1 MSIGSPVNHS
11 EINDSLTDPRLFP
24 SAEYSSE
31 SESESYSESGSYS
44 EESEELEE
52 LSNAEQSANSCEQS
66 LQNSIEQETVEQS
79 PKVDTFDIEQPFE
92 RITAKEIGGSVR
104 HNSVQD
110 SPASGSRPETVKQSK
125 GDLESGII
133 QVLRSL
139 ELLKNETQQ
148 QEQQQQQQKQ
158 QAFGSHSQSFEF
170 VDNQEHKPDF
180 ESREAAKKALTS
192 KQSSY
197 RQSNMD
203 ADKKKQIS
211 VRGIANVENVAELK
225 KSFNRHLHYTLVKD
239 RNVANSN
246 DYYQALAHTVRDHLV
261 SRWIRTQQYYYQT
274 DPKVIDRFSGL
285 AAFRS

>member
-1 MSIGSPVNHS
+1 MNVREASI
-11 EINDSLTDPRLFP
+11 
-24 SAEYSSE
+24 
-31 SESESYSESGSYS
+31 
-44 EESEELEE
+44 
-52 LSNAEQSANSCEQS
+52 
-66 LQNSIEQETVEQS
+66 SI
-79 PKVDTFDIEQPFE
+79 K
-92 RITAKEIGGSVR
+92 

-110 SPASGSRPETVKQSK
+110 SPASDSHPEKVAR
-125 GDLESGII
+125 GDLESGID

-139 ELLKNETQQ
+139 ERLKHEEQQ
-148 QEQQQQQQKQ
+148 QEPQQPQQQPHQSQPQQPT
-158 QAFGSHSQSFEF
+158 SLTQSFEF
-170 VDNQEHKPDF
+170 VNNQPEHKSDF
-180 ESREAAKKALTS
+180 EQREESKKALTS

-211 VRGIANVENVAELK
+211 VRGIASVENVAELK

-274 DPKVIDRFSGL
+274 DPKVTICISFEVLLKFELFTNRTVL
-285 AAFRS
+285 RL